1 MPHAAVI
8 AAAASM
14 GVAAAVAFEIS
25 VFKPWREEN
34 YPEGFA
40 EGMRTEWN
48 EIKDEFRKGF
58 WDFRER
64 VRNEANANRSG
75 TGTGGGHHQPHE
87 PFSDMPDSP
96 PTPQRRQSLLGASKP
111 ERYHHDEEYE
121 EMRQVQRDLDEFE
134 MTERQSLFMNRR
146 LQNEFATD
154 QTVRRR
160 KPLTRVQGEQQ
171 DEYISSLDSEQFKS
185 ATEKVEDVLDSPHH
199 NIGASSPTLSPEPLK
214 VVALPETSN
223 ATEHTEIVQQDT
235 ARSSTVSEDEE
246 WFSRAS
252 SPIKIEHEEDSLES
266 GNVSDAWT
274 QLENSPPG
282 TPTSG
287 SWSAIEHSS
296 NGRD

>member
-8 AAAASM
+8 AAAATM
-14 GVAAAVAFEIS
+14 GVAAAVAFEVS

-48 EIKDEFRKGF
+48 EIKDEFRRGF
-58 WDFRER
+58 WDFRDR
-64 VRNEANANRSG
+64 VRNEANANRH
-75 TGTGGGHHQPHE
+75 GGPRD
-87 PFSDMPDSP
+87 PFSDMPASP
-96 PTPQRRQSLLGASKP
+96 PLSPQRHQSLLGASKP
-111 ERYHHDEEYE
+111 EKYHDDEEYE

-146 LQNEFATD
+146 LQTEFAND

-160 KPLTRVQGEQQ
+160 KPLTAAKGEGQEQ
-171 DEYISSLDSEQFKS
+171 IPSVDSDLFKS
-185 ATEKVEDVLDSPHH
+185 ASGKVTNDLDSPHH
-199 NIGASSPTLSPEPLK
+199 NIGASSPTVSPESLK
-214 VVALPETSN
+214 GGVLPEITN
-223 ATEHTEIVQQDT
+223 TTTTQDAEAVQQNT
-235 ARSSTVSEDEE
+235 TRSSTVSDDEE

-252 SPIKIEHEEDSLES
+252 SPIRIEHDEDGMES